1 MRRGDNPLDSL
12 YVITYTIS
20 VKEIIH
26 SDVFKSWLHKL
37 RDSRARYRIYKRI
50 ERLAEGNP
58 GDVEPA
64 GEGISEMRI
73 HYGPGYRVY
82 FKDTGKEIIILL
94 CGGDKSTQQAD
105 IIRAKEIALLYEEE

>member
-1 MRRGDNPLDSL
+1 M
-12 YVITYTIS
+12 
-20 VKEIIH
+20 KEIRRTDTFI
-26 SDVFKSWLHKL
+26 KWIHKL
-37 RDSRARYRIYKRI
+37 SDSHARYRIYKRI

-94 CGGDKSTQQAD
+94 CGGDKTTQQED
-105 IIRAKEIALLYEEE
+105 IARAKEIARLYE